1 MAKGKNIAYVR
12 ISPADQNEAGQ
23 CEALQSY
30 EIDKWFIEKASGKD
44 VNRPQLQKLFDYI
57 CKDDT
62 IYVVEFSRLG
72 RSTSDL
78 LSIVQKI
85 EETGATFI
93 SLNEK
98 FNTKTPAGKLQ
109 LIMMAAIAE
118 FEHTII
124 LERQREGIAIAK
136 KQGKYK
142 GRKQISIPN
151 IGDYYE
157 QYMTKKSHKT
167 EIAKELHISRNTLDR
182 LFKEYKSSRTE

>member
-30 EIDKWFIEKASGKD
+30 EIDKWFIEKVSGKD

-72 RSTSDL
+72 RSTADL

>member
-78 LSIVQKI
+78 LSIIQKI